1 MTFRRA
7 FFQSGRSDQ
16 FVPNVKIQKLY
27 YLVNWL
33 KASPHSYFHIFIR
46 IRKKCECYFWNC
58 VTFFRKKDH
67 FSKRVHLCFLFPDKK
82 NVFSALSRFFGLIII
97 SEQGC
102 LLDFFMFLGKSRKT
116 FWDYVIENFSKR
128 FFDALKYFSFF

>member
-1 MTFRRA
+1 MLFLELCHFLSKKRSL
-7 FFQSGRSDQ
+7 FQKGA
-16 FVPNVKIQKLY
+16 PL
-27 YLVNWL
+27 
-33 KASPHSYFHIFIR
+33 
-46 IRKKCECYFWNC
+46 
-58 VTFFRKKDH
+58 
-67 FSKRVHLCFLFPDKK
+67 FLFPDKK